1 MANPSVDTSEIR
13 RKGRQRLIGA
23 ITIVLLLVVFVPMLL
38 DPEPRQDK
46 KDPVVAIPPKDNAP
60 PLPAPAKA
68 EPVKSEAP
76 VAAPAPAAP
85 AEAAA
90 QPKAE
95 APKAAATV
103 APKAALA
110 DATKSSPPPKSAQVE
125 AARAS
130 APAKAVAEPKVEP
143 PKAEPAKAAPKLEGF
158 AIQVGAFGDEAKL
171 TQAREK
177 LAGARIPHFTER
189 LPNGL
194 TRLRAGPYKTREE
207 AEKATG
213 ALKGA
218 GLDGKV
224 VPLP

>member
-38 DPEPRQDK
+38 DPEPRQDR
-46 KDPVVAIPPKDNAP
+46 KDPVVAIPSKDNAP

-68 EPVKSEAP
+68 DAVKAEAP
-76 VAAPAPAAP
+76 AAAATPAAAPAAP
-85 AEAAA
+85 SVATTEPA
-90 QPKAE
+90 QAKAE
-95 APKAAATV
+95 APKAATV
-103 APKAALA
+103 EPKASLA
-110 DATKSSPPPKSAQVE
+110 DATKASTPPK
-125 AARAS
+125 AAV
-130 APAKAVAEPKVEP
+130 AKAEPKAEP
-143 PKAEPAKAAPKLEGF
+143 PKAEPPRTAPRLEGF

-207 AEKATG
+207 AEKATAG
-213 ALKGA
+213 LKGA